1 MRERLSYMKWIK
13 SNLSKILLIFAIII
27 IIVSYCL
34 SLYSYEKKEYES
46 YTDYTRAD
54 IVMTLTFNKEF
65 QFYTTRYVQSF
76 NNDKKISEG
85 ELIYDYAQYNFLPI
99 LNYLHKPSED
109 EELINSFSNFLSF
122 YSDYYVLTLKL
133 RENIFSRQEN
143 GKYFTR
149 KDGIYT
155 YYVKM
160 NVIGKA
166 GLNSVYTEYLKCH
179 GYQSIEDKF
188 LNDLYLE
195 ESIKTKYSYNELQS
209 IIRNNFDML
218 YYGSE
223 KEIIKVITSDINS
236 FLKYIYTYYIELNT
250 EDNSK
255 LVLLKEIETEPLEL
269 TFNLRKKDRIY
280 KSASK
285 YYKYSYILD
294 INDVWD
300 QLKEKGYPKIYS

>member
-46 YTDYTRAD
+46 YADYTRAD

>member
-1 MRERLSYMKWIK
+1 MKWIK